1 MAEKPIYTI
10 LNPCHTSLGQ
20 STICD
25 YEIIKSFAKTTHK
38 TLKGGEVAVLLI
50 PSMTSKLTDQ
60 AYKSTLTKYSD
71 ILQNDEYFKKNSV
84 TVGTNFTKR
93 ADKS

>member
-1 MAEKPIYTI
+1 MAEKIYNI

-20 STICD
+20 STICEYD
-25 YEIIKSFAKTTHK
+25 IIKSFAKTTHK
-38 TLKGGEVAVLLI
+38 TLKGGEVAVLLM
-50 PSMTSKLTDQ
+50 PSMTYKLTEHE
-60 AYKSTLTKYSD
+60 YKSTLINYSD

-84 TVGTNFTKR
+84 TVVTNFTNR